1 MVELSDKD
9 MARFEDEFNRLRSEV
24 IIFRAIL
31 GAIMANAVERRE
43 RSDEFFAMIRAQVH
57 TGLTRFFARKKTP
70 EKLREFHR
78 STANDFFDQLAEYLE
93 IAQTS
98 QGRSGTN

>member
-9 MARFEDEFNRLRSEV
+9 MARFEDEFNKLRSEV

-31 GAIMANAVERRE
+31 GAIMANALDRRE
-43 RSDEFFAMIRAQVH
+43 RTDEFFEMIRAQVH
-57 TGLTRFFARKKTP
+57 TGLTRRFDDSRIP
-70 EKLREFHR
+70 EKLRKFHR
-78 STANDFFDQLAEYLE
+78 NSANEFFDQLADHLE

-98 QGRSGTN
+98 QGRSGTH